1 MTYLSYNLPDEL
13 AHYFKEQ
20 NTRCT
25 VFDGREIII
34 TVKNDPYDLDVV
46 SLFFITYG
54 FFNDEPFLVVTYKN
68 KIWQQTVQFDDNG
81 DRLIIS
87 PSNYSG
93 FCSNIINES
102 YMSTT
107 TNILNIL
114 QSSSDILCTNAHVDD
129 INRSIDNYIVNHP
142 FVCSNNS
149 NTLVHSN
156 NSLIYNVHTNSDT
169 QLNNSKNHINHQLSY
184 HSYLSLNNKSNDS
197 VNNKS
202 NDSFNN
208 DSNDT
213 DISSNDSI
221 NNDPNNSI
229 NNDPNNP
236 IKNDPNN
243 SINNDPNNSINN
255 DPNNSINNDPNNSI
269 NNDPNNSINNECNET
284 DISSNYS
291 FNNECNDTDISSNNF
306 IDKTN
311 STNILSDFK
320 LDKKTIYKIGKYTVY
335 GLSATAA
342 FIYLK
347 NYLAPKI
354 DN

>member
-208 DSNDT
+208 DSN
-213 DISSNDSI
+213 
-221 NNDPNNSI
+221 
-229 NNDPNNP
+229 
-236 IKNDPNN
+236 
-243 SINNDPNNSINN
+243 
-255 DPNNSINNDPNNSI
+255 NSINNDPNNSI

-291 FNNECNDTDISSNNF
+291 FNNESNNSINNECNDTDISSNNF

-311 STNILSDFK
+311 
-320 LDKKTIYKIGKYTVY
+320 
-335 GLSATAA
+335 
-342 FIYLK
+342 
-347 NYLAPKI
+347 
-354 DN
+354 